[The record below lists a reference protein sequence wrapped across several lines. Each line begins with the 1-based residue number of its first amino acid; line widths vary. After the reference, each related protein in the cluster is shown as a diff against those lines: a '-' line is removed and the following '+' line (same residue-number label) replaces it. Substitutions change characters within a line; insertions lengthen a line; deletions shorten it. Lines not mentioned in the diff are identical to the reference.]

1 MALDGLFLGNI
12 GMVRDITPGEIQF
25 QIKETNS
32 VEQVVKKIEQSEND
46 KLDPDK
52 KKERDKKQGEKEAQK
67 RAYKNVFEELPEERK
82 SDIEDLNQVINKTE
96 NKREYKVVY
105 NSYKEVVEIIHIK
118 TNNIT
123 ETLTL
128 EELKSFIMKV
138 KNPLGIIIDRQ
149 V

>member
-1 MALDGLFLGNI
+1 MALDGLSLGNI
-12 GMVRDITPGEIQF
+12 GIVRDIAPGEIHF

-32 VEQVVKKIEQSEND
+32 IEQVVKKIEKSEND

-52 KKERDKKQGEKEAQK
+52 RKDKENNRGEKEAQK

-82 SDIEDLNQVINKTE
+82 SDIEDLNKVINKTE

-118 TNNIT
+118 TNNVT

-138 KNPLGIIIDRQ
+138 KNPLGIIVDRQ